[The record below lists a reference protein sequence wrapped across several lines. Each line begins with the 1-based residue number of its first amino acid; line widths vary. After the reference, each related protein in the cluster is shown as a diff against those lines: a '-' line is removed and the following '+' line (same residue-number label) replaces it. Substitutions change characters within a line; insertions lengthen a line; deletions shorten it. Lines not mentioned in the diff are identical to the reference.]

1 MWFVVCLNRVTDVR
15 WPATARLWKKWCGWP
30 LIMMHIC
37 YLQSE
42 LQTEELAAKFVLYII
57 IHRYYIMVTEIW
69 IVLLCDWCI
78 FNYAKWISCILKPCK
93 VSNILHIFTLFID
106 DIFSFHV
113 RYFILMNMFLWFSCA
128 YMCTIHLVSWLYLKQ
143 FKK

>member
-1 MWFVVCLNRVTDVR
+1 MWFAVCLGRITDVQ
-15 WPATARLWKKWCGWP
+15 WPTTDRLWKKWCDRS
-30 LIMMHIC
+30 LIVMHIC

-93 VSNILHIFTLFID
+93 VSNILHIFALFIN
-106 DIFSFHV
+106 DIILSFRV
-113 RYFILMNMFLWFSCA
+113 QVTLSLWICLYDSFVLICVL
-128 YMCTIHLVSWLYLKQ
+128 LVH
-143 FKK
+143 

>member
-1 MWFVVCLNRVTDVR
+1 MWFVVCLNRVTDVK
-15 WPATARLWKKWCGWP
+15 WPATDRLWKKWCGWP

-57 IHRYYIMVTEIW
+57 FHRYYIMVTEIW
-69 IVLLCDWCI
+69 IVLLCDWYI

-106 DIFSFHV
+106 DIFSVHVQVTLSLWIYFYDSLVLICVLFIKFHGS
-113 RYFILMNMFLWFSCA
+113 I
-128 YMCTIHLVSWLYLKQ
+128 
-143 FKK
+143 